1 MAALANALAHLVVE
15 LGRERAA
22 ADAGGVG
29 LDDAQHEAGRIGPQP
44 AACRGRAADR
54 VRAGDE
60 GIGAVVDV
68 EQDAL
73 RAFEQDFRARLA
85 DLLQP
90 LPHRL
95 RIFEHE
101 GRDLAQFGEQLLAV
115 DRLLFEP
122 RAQRVVMR
130 AQPVELRFEMVEM
143 RQIAHADRAAAD
155 LVLVS
160 RTDAAPGGADL
171 ARSGGRFAQPVEI
184 AVDRQDQRAI
194 VRHREVVVIDGDALR
209 FELLDLGLERPRV
222 EHHAIADHAERARH
236 DPAGQQRE
244 LVGGPV
250 DDQRMAGI
258 VPALE
263 AHHGIGAA
271 GQPVDDLALALIA
284 PLGADHGDVGHSI
297 VLANVRKSNAAGVRL
312 I

>member
-1 MAALANALAHLVVE
+1 MI
-15 LGRERAA
+15 
-22 ADAGGVG
+22 DIK
-29 LDDAQHEAGRIGPQP
+29 QH
-44 AACRGRAADR
+44 
-54 VRAGDE
+54 
-60 GIGAVVDV
+60 
-68 EQDAL
+68 AL
-73 RAFEQDFRARLA
+73 RAFEQDLGAGLA

-90 LPHRL
+90 FPHRL

-115 DRLLFEP
+115 DRVLLEAG
-122 RAQRVVMR
+122 AQRVMVR
-130 AQPVELRFEMVEM
+130 AQPVELGFEMIQM

-160 RTDAAPGGADL
+160 GANAAPGGADL
-171 ARSGGRFAQPVEI
+171 ARTRRRFAQTVEI

-194 VRHREVVVIDGDALR
+194 VRHGEVVVIDGDALR

-222 EHHAIADHAERARH
+222 EHHAIADHAERARN

-250 DDQRMAGI
+250 DDQRVAGI